1 MSIVAW
7 KKIILNFMSLLTAS
21 IVKNN
26 VFLAGIYIIFLKKC
40 PGSNLKV
47 FGYQRLS
54 EKIEKV
60 VVKFQ
65 KETVWNALGL
75 LKLRTKSRLKESWAS

>member
-1 MSIVAW
+1 MPWTKPESLW
-7 KKIILNFMSLLTAS
+7 LPNFD
-21 IVKNN
+21 
-26 VFLAGIYIIFLKKC
+26 
-40 PGSNLKV
+40 
-47 FGYQRLS
+47 LS

-75 LKLRTKSRLKESWAS
+75 LKLWTKSRLKESGAS

>member
-40 PGSNLKV
+40 PGPMLKV
-47 FGYQRLS
+47 FGYQILTL
-54 EKIEKV
+54 
-60 VVKFQ
+60 VK
-65 KETVWNALGL
+65 
-75 LKLRTKSRLKESWAS
+75 RLKK